1 MVSAQ
6 IHGNAG
12 FQRLQQ
18 HLLKLVLKYRLY
30 VMKCS
35 LFSQLQKMN
44 LSKMSCDDIN
54 LQAIR
59 DSDLTKQATEVV
71 YTAVG
76 FGVLAFQKIQVMR
89 QEMATARK
97 AHTNTAQ

>member
-1 MVSAQ
+1 
-6 IHGNAG
+6 
-12 FQRLQQ
+12 
-18 HLLKLVLKYRLY
+18 
-30 VMKCS
+30 
-35 LFSQLQKMN
+35 MN
-44 LSKMSCDDIN
+44 LSKMSCDDID

-59 DSDLTKQATEVV
+59 NSDLAKQAQGVV

-76 FGVLAFQKIQVMR
+76 FGILAFQKIQVMR

>member
-1 MVSAQ
+1 
-6 IHGNAG
+6 
-12 FQRLQQ
+12 
-18 HLLKLVLKYRLY
+18 
-30 VMKCS
+30 MKCS

-44 LSKMSCDDIN
+44 LSKMSCDDID
-54 LQAIR
+54 LQALR
-59 DSDLTKQATEVV
+59 DSDLAKQATEVV